1 MARIFPL
8 FSGLSARQSR
18 RMDMPVANPGPGI
31 LVEEGSDV
39 PLQGGVFHVS
49 VVTRGRYACFA
60 DFHVAW
66 TAVRA
71 FRDPAALGDARLLA
85 WVLLP
90 DRVAWLVQG
99 GEQMPMEKAVS
110 RMKSCSAVQVN
121 KTLFRAGPLWEPGF
135 KARELA
141 PDEDP
146 RAVARRLLVAPL
158 QAGLASE
165 LMDYP
170 FWDCVWL

>member
-60 DFHVAW
+60 DF
-66 TAVRA
+66 
-71 FRDPAALGDARLLA
+71 P
-85 WVLLP
+85 
-90 DRVAWLVQG
+90 VAWLVQG

-165 LMDYP
+165 LVDYP
-170 FWDCVWL
+170 FWDCV